1 MKTEINF
8 RETSRLIPFLKT
20 TGKKVVTFDRY
31 PTSRNVKIW
40 IDDSDSKWSTTYHL
54 VSYECIPAYYLHRE
68 YMDTDK
74 LSIRICPEDLTPTT
88 RRHIYAFIRQYVP
101 AKQAQAIINTA
112 RITFSLPPMSK
123 SEYTDK
129 LLYEMK
135 FDVYPEK
142 TARRVFEN

>member
-8 RETSRLIPFLKT
+8 LNSSQMISSLRHNSEKLLPLAE
-20 TGKKVVTFDRY
+20 Y
-31 PTSRNVKIW
+31 PTSRNARVW
-40 IDDSDSKWSTTYHL
+40 ASYSDEYSKAYTL
-54 VSYECIPAYYLHRE
+54 VSYETFPAKYYDFTYRGGAELDIQIAPR
-68 YMDTDK
+68 
-74 LSIRICPEDLTPTT
+74 DLTAST
-88 RRHIYAFIRQYVP
+88 RRHIYAFIRQFVP